1 MIQFEIKEGVGK
13 ITLNRPDKYHA
24 FVREIPL
31 AVAKPFLLQKHDIC
45 QVDLR

>member
-24 FVREIPL
+24 FVREM
-31 AVAKPFLLQKHDIC
+31 ALQLQDVLDKCNDEIK
-45 QVDLR
+45 RK